1 MLLSFLTVD
10 LSIPPTFMD
19 ILSFPLLD
27 GTKVNLPREIGTKYF
42 EFGVHLLEDKTGARI
57 TALEKEL
64 CKNSEDIN
72 RRIFSEWL
80 SGGGKQ
86 PLSWSTLITVL
97 EDIGLNKLAKMVMLF
112 CTIK

>member
-1 MLLSFLTVD
+1 
-10 LSIPPTFMD
+10 MD
-19 ILSFPLLD
+19 ILSFPSLD

-57 TALEKEL
+57 TALEKEHG
-64 CKNSEDIN
+64 KNSENIN
-72 RRIFSEWL
+72 IHIFSEWL
-80 SGGGKQ
+80 SVGGKQ